1 MENIVELLPIP
12 VYHKS
17 NAFSISDKLIE
28 KIESADLETMKDIDT
43 ILGDDAA
50 GVVDKMNEHLRYYS
64 SEVLGIDPV
73 VWFEI
78 VNTLLIKIRPDE
90 TMYIHNHSNCVALAV
105 YYITD
110 PPESSPLVFFNE
122 TNVLKNFNFLL
133 PYAKETPYNKNV
145 YKIYPK
151 KGDIIIFPSWLYHLV
166 PKNEST
172 ETRYSL
178 SSLAWLKG
186 EIPSD
191 IPDSWKRNFNGA
203 SSTIYSPNLKFK

>member
-1 MENIVELLPIP
+1 MENIIELLPIP

-17 NAFSISDKLIE
+17 NAFSISDDLIV
-28 KIESADLETMKDIDT
+28 KMESADMETMKDLYT
-43 ILGDDAA
+43 VLGEDANPI
-50 GVVDKMNEHLRYYS
+50 VDKLNEHLRYYS

-78 VNTLLIKIRPDE
+78 VKAFLIKIRPDE
-90 TMYIHNHSNCVALAV
+90 PMYIHNHSNCVAAAV

-122 TNVLKNFNFLL
+122 TNILKNFNFLL

-151 KGDIIIFPSWLYHLV
+151 KGDIIIFPSWLYHMV
-166 PKNEST
+166 PKNESN
-172 ETRYSL
+172 ENRYSI
-178 SSLAWLKG
+178 SSHAWMKG

-191 IPDSWKRNFNGA
+191 IPNAWERNFNL
-203 SSTIYSPNLKFK
+203 SSNTIYSPNLKFK

>member
-17 NAFSISDKLIE
+17 NAFSISDELIE
-28 KIESADLETMKDIDT
+28 KIESADLEIIQDLDT
-43 ILGDDAA
+43 ILGEDTAA
-50 GVVDKMNEHLRYYS
+50 IIDKINEHLRYYS

-73 VWFEI
+73 IWFET
-78 VNTLLIKIRPDE
+78 VNSLLIKIRPDE
-90 TMYIHNHSNCVALAV
+90 TMYIHNHSNCMVVAV

-110 PPESSPLVFFNE
+110 PPESSPLIFFNE

-133 PYAKETPYNKNV
+133 PYTKETPYNKNV

-151 KGDIIIFPSWLYHLV
+151 KGDWLYHLV

-186 EIPSD
+186 EIPSNT
-191 IPDSWKRNFNGA
+191 PNAWERNFNL
-203 SSTIYSPNLKFK
+203 SSNTIYSTNLKFK